1 MMNFKERLSDLL
13 ENANTD
19 DILSIWADIGN
30 VEIHAM
36 CDLYELDSMYS
47 ASDVINMD
55 LTDFS
60 TYDDYWLC
68 DGDSVCSFDDI
79 WDYVNVGEI
88 ADAILCDEVDCDIP
102 EVCDLMN
109 DYHKVEEINNRMS
122 ELLRSFQYLAISVGE
137 YNGEFENAVNDSL
150 SEKYPFTADL
160 DSFVYDVAA
169 WVENFGE
176 SVNG

>member
-1 MMNFKERLSDLL
+1 MMNFKERLVDLL

-19 DILSIWADIGN
+19 DILSMWADMGY

-36 CDLYELDSMYS
+36 RDLYELDSMYS
-47 ASDVINMD
+47 ASDVLNMD
-55 LTDFS
+55 LTYFS
-60 TYDDYWLC
+60 KYDDYWLC
-68 DGDSVCSFDDI
+68 DGNSVCSFDDI
-79 WDYVNVGEI
+79 FDYVNVEEI
-88 ADAILCDEVDCDIP
+88 AYAILCDEVDCDIP

-109 DYHKVEEINNRMS
+109 DYHKVEEINNQMS
-122 ELLRSFQYLAISVGE
+122 ELLRSFQNLA
-137 YNGEFENAVNDSL
+137 F

-169 WVENFGE
+169 LVENFGE